1 MRGGQQQ
8 GQQQTT
14 ALLFLMAKHYKPRGL
29 DWAGKRKTKADIKIN
44 KNKLA
49 GKCLVCGNML
59 PTSPHSARP
68 APRNNLKVG
77 CRMSPSAYRRTVLYP
92 PRASPELP
100 LSYFIISPSHDK
112 KFLAKQL
119 KGPTTG
125 VRLASQPHTVHVR
138 SPKKY
143 PKTSTANNEL
153 LLHITYYTERLPG
166 GSGSGP
172 TNNAQHMYAKKKKT
186 GGMESGKF
194 ATRSTEPKLVWGA
207 AKVCARLSF

>member
-1 MRGGQQQ
+1 
-8 GQQQTT
+8 
-14 ALLFLMAKHYKPRGL
+14 
-29 DWAGKRKTKADIKIN
+29 
-44 KNKLA
+44 
-49 GKCLVCGNML
+49 VCVWQKQL
-59 PTSPHSARP
+59 PAVVAIVP
-68 APRNNLKVG
+68 
-77 CRMSPSAYRRTVLYP
+77 PSAYRRTVLYP